1 MPFFQCG
8 QSLDLCE
15 EIFWKKNPHESC
27 SPSKMAVVDTYDV
40 VHVVDIVGRE
50 IHINPW
56 SCLPIHPQWPKQNLP
71 RLDLASWISFENLAK
86 RFFICN
92 AIKISFERDFFILI
106 CTMQSMNFLLL
117 RSLSKTWETDFL
129 FLFERQ
135 SMNFVL
141 LRSLSKT
148 FGRVF
153 FYFTCSAI
161 NLRSHVLDLFQKLG
175 KQIGTTNKFLSKT
188 PPHACNHK

>member
-15 EIFWKKNPHESC
+15 EFFWKKNPHESC
-27 SPSKMAVVDTYDV
+27 FPSKMAVVDTDDV

-71 RLDLASWISFENLAK
+71 RLDLASWISFENLGK

-153 FYFTCSAI
+153 LFY
-161 NLRSHVLDLFQKLG
+161 L
-175 KQIGTTNKFLSKT
+175 
-188 PPHACNHK
+188 